1 MFFGAMFFFL
11 IVIFAREGYLASKRK
26 KQFIE
31 SLYKDYGMLP
41 DKEYS
46 PERYVRIASYYQK
59 HMSDGMIDDITWN
72 DLNMDD
78 IFKRMNYTFSA
89 SGEEYL
95 YYTLRNINKS
105 KTELDHMEEV
115 IRFFHEHEDERVSIQ
130 YLMYRLG
137 YTGKFSL
144 YDYIDNLD
152 YLGMRSNKKHI
163 LCNLLFLPLILLIPF
178 EVSLS
183 LLGIAVLI
191 IYNIM
196 SYFKEK
202 REIEP
207 YIISFAYIM
216 RLIEIG
222 EKLIKVPVPVC
233 KEEWV
238 VIKNAIKSLSGM
250 RRGSFWVFTTSQMSS
265 GNPIDILMDY
275 MKMIFHVDLM
285 QFNKMLSQLRLHLT
299 DVDELITHVGYLETI
314 IAVGALRNSLEEYC
328 VPEFVESCA
337 CINETMKA
345 STGVDEASVEDLKV
359 KDAYHILI
367 PNPVKNSICTDKGI
381 LLTGSNAS
389 GKSTFLKTIALNAIF
404 AQTIHTCTASSYK
417 APLFQIYSSMS
428 LRDSIDTGESY
439 YIVEIKALKRILEA
453 VGRTDRTVLCFVDE
467 VLRGTNTVER
477 IAASIQ
483 ILQSL
488 AGERILCFAA
498 THDIEMT
505 ELLKGSFENYHFEEE
520 IREGDIFFNYQL
532 LEGKA
537 TTRNAIKLL
546 EIMGYDRKIIEKAS
560 MQAENFVNTGVWE
573 LA

>member
-1 MFFGAMFFFL
+1 MEFVFFWGAMLLFL
-11 IVIFAREGYLASKRK
+11 IFIFAREAYSAKKREK
-26 KQFIE
+26 EFIE
-31 SLYKDYGMLP
+31 SLYKDYGKLP

-46 PERYVRIASYYQK
+46 LERYVRISGFYQK
-59 HMSDGMIDDITWN
+59 HMSDDMIDDITWN

-105 KTELDHMEEV
+105 KAELEHMEEV
-115 IRFFHEHEDERVSIQ
+115 IHFFQTHEDERVKIQ
-130 YLMYRLG
+130 YLMHQLG
-137 YTGKFSL
+137 YTGKYSL

-152 YLGMRSNKKHI
+152 YLGNRSNKKHI
-163 LCNLLFLPLILLIPF
+163 LCNGLFIPLAFLAPF
-178 EVSLS
+178 DISLS
-183 LLGIAVLI
+183 LLGMAVLL
-191 IYNIM
+191 IYNIV

-216 RLIEIG
+216 RLVEIS
-222 EKLIKVPVPVC
+222 EKVIRVSVPVC
-233 KEEWV
+233 EEEWQTMQQD
-238 VIKNAIKSLSGM
+238 IKTLGGM
-250 RRGSFWVFTTSQMSS
+250 RRGSFWVFSNNQISS
-265 GNPIDILMDY
+265 GNPLDMLMDY
-275 MKMIFHVDLM
+275 VKMMFHVDLM
-285 QFNKMLSQLRLHLT
+285 QFNKMLSQLRLHLQN
-299 DVDELITHVGYLETI
+299 VDGLISNVGYLETA

-328 VPEFVESCA
+328 VPEFTKFSALE
-337 CINETMKA
+337 IE
-345 STGVDEASVEDLKV
+345 
-359 KDAYHILI
+359 DAYHILI
-367 PNPVKNSICTDKGI
+367 SNPVKNSIRTEKGV

-389 GKSTFLKTIALNAIF
+389 GKSTFLKTVALNAIF
-404 AQTIHTCTASSYK
+404 AQTLHTCMASSYK

-453 VGRTDRTVLCFVDE
+453 VGRMDRTVLCFVDE

-477 IAASIQ
+477 IAASTQ

-488 AGERILCFAA
+488 AGTGILCFAA

-505 ELLKGSFENYHFEEE
+505 ELLKYSFVNYHFEEE

-537 TTRNAIKLL
+537 ITRNAIKLL
-546 EIMGYDRKIIEKAS
+546 EIMGYDAEIIKKAS
-560 MQAENFVNTGVWE
+560 EQAENFVKTGNWE